1 MSAELIA
8 IIAASVSLGGLVT
21 VQIAGVR
28 ADLRDAAPTSATEL
42 RAWRARCP
50 RSRTCCSGVTPTGG
64 QHDGRLPTAI
74 RAPRPADL
82 HSSWS

>member
-28 ADLRDAAPTSATEL
+28 ADLRDAA
-42 RAWRARCP
+42 RDR
-50 RSRTCCSGVTPTGG
+50 
-64 QHDGRLPTAI
+64 
-74 RAPRPADL
+74 ADL
-82 HSSWS
+82 RDRVARMEGALSTLQDALLRRDADRGAA